1 MFSKIAIIGTGLLGA
16 SIGLAAR
23 GKFPDCR
30 IVGIGRRQETLDT
43 ARRVGA
49 VDETSLSIAAG
60 VAGCDLVVI
69 CTPVGRI
76 AEQVFEVAQA
86 ADNAP
91 IITDVGSTKQAICDA
106 VEQRSPL
113 PNGCRFLGCHPI
125 AGGEKTGPDAATASL
140 FENRAVVLT
149 PIHSD
154 GSDADDK
161 NTVDTLRTFW
171 ETLGARVS
179 CMSPGEHDRV
189 LALTSHL
196 PHVVSAVLA
205 TVCDR
210 PTYGAY
216 CGTGYES
223 MTRLAAGSPELWRDI
238 LMTNREAVCRAMNDF
253 EQSCREL
260 RDALSQNDADAVMR
274 FLEKAQS
281 DSQSYGSGSDA
292 LASVAGSD

>member
-16 SIGLAAR
+16 SIGLAVR
-23 GKFPDCR
+23 GKFSDCS
-30 IVGIGRRQETLDT
+30 IVGIGRRQVTLDS
-43 ARRVGA
+43 ARQVGA
-49 VDETSLSIAAG
+49 IDETSLSIAAG
-60 VAGCDLVVI
+60 VTGCDLVVI

-91 IITDVGSTKQAICDA
+91 IITDVGSTKQTICD
-106 VEQRSPL
+106 VIEQRSPL

-125 AGGEKTGPDAATASL
+125 AGGEKTGPEAATASL

-149 PIHSD
+149 PTQSSD
-154 GSDADDK
+154 N

-171 ETLGARVS
+171 ETLGAGVS

-205 TVCDR
+205 TVCAR

-253 EQSCREL
+253 EQLCREL
-260 RDALSQNDADAVMR
+260 RDSLTQNDADEVLR
-274 FLEKAQS
+274 YLENAQS
-281 DSQSYGSGSDA
+281 ETRTQ
-292 LASVAGSD
+292 